1 MERRSTPLAIALAFF
16 LAFTAG
22 LSAQSWGAPKVGD
35 CSAHQPAGPPI
46 ARDAK

>member
-1 MERRSTPLAIALAFF
+1 MERRSTPVAIALAFF

-22 LSAQSWGAPKVGD
+22 LSAQSWGGAKIGD
-35 CSAHQPAGPPI
+35 CSARQPAGPSS